1 MGVAEAER
9 LREITCGLLANVCA
23 HRSLRRQVI
32 EDPSLAQELLRA
44 FHTTDD
50 PVCLTEV
57 LRLLSTAAMAAP
69 AAVTPEIQLVSKS
82 AVESA
87 ATSVPEMAAES
98 AAAEL
103 TTKSAAMELA
113 TESAATELA
122 TESAATAMTTELAA
136 ESESAAKLGP
146 ELAAESVVEYTT
158 AMESVAEL
166 ASESAAE
173 LASESAAES
182 AAKSMPE
189 SAVESATTKLATE
202 LTSES
207 AAESASESAAAAKMT
222 TESSAAVAAAAEVVG
237 LAPAMATVETL
248 ERLGFF
254 LESCLEEKLLSRAC
268 SLAHTIMYRHGDIVI
283 RPLVEAFRLEE
294 SLALLLETRS
304 SDLSYEQLGSAETG
318 LDALLRCL
326 EMLSTSELSSIGPSP
341 PHPPIPNATPVS
353 NDVAVAVATSGVSAV
368 TSARGSVMR
377 GLVKALMPWEH
388 SRRSQRAAL
397 LVLGNILGNV
407 LQETTA
413 GDVGDLRDSGD
424 ARLS

>member
-1 MGVAEAER
+1 MLYDSRHLFITFCLWSPEGFKFSNVSTQGHPIVQRTQDPCRFFFVER
-9 LREITCGLLANVCA
+9 CKRGEIEDHTSQVKGCGHMQCHTCRIRKTKTNKHEQADCNKKMKTRRATEDEHKEEGDYLENNYCTTFVHRTLQYWYLIPALVVFCVFFSFSPSNNVTTTVGA
-23 HRSLRRQVI
+23 VRPHLHGTRRQVI

-69 AAVTPEIQLVSKS
+69 AAVTPEIQLVSES

-87 ATSVPEMAAES
+87 ATSVPELAAES

-136 ESESAAKLGP
+136 ESESAAKVVP
-146 ELAAESVVEYTT
+146 ELAAESAVEYTT
-158 AMESVAEL
+158 AVESVAEL

-189 SAVESATTKLATE
+189 SAVESATTELATE

-207 AAESASESAAAAKMT
+207 AAESASESAAVAKMA

-254 LESCLEEKLLSRAC
+254 LESCLEEKLLSRV
-268 SLAHTIMYRHGDIVI
+268 SLR
-283 RPLVEAFRLEE
+283 LVPF
-294 SLALLLETRS
+294 LLP
-304 SDLSYEQLGSAETG
+304 G
-318 LDALLRCL
+318 
-326 EMLSTSELSSIGPSP
+326 
-341 PHPPIPNATPVS
+341 
-353 NDVAVAVATSGVSAV
+353 
-368 TSARGSVMR
+368 
-377 GLVKALMPWEH
+377 
-388 SRRSQRAAL
+388 
-397 LVLGNILGNV
+397 
-407 LQETTA
+407 
-413 GDVGDLRDSGD
+413 
-424 ARLS
+424 